1 MVEMERIEF
10 IIINGSQGE
19 GGGQILRSS
28 LSLSVLLLKPFEMV
42 NIRANRPNPGIQAQ
56 HLKAIEASAL
66 ISNAITEG
74 ALLKS
79 SKVRF
84 IPREIRAGNFKF
96 NIGTAG
102 STSLVL
108 QTLCLPISFASA
120 TSVVSIV
127 GGTHVPWSPTFDYL
141 KNCWLYFMGKI
152 GFKINIDLKRAGF
165 YPHGG
170 GEIKAVI
177 NPITEIK
184 PLNVIDRG
192 RLLKIQ
198 IYSAHSN
205 LTDEV
210 AKRQAKTAEK
220 ILKNYAEVETI
231 IDELESYSKN
241 TTIAITGIFE
251 NSVCCYTNLGEKGKR
266 AEIVAEEAC
275 EKFLNFLSSDSALDE
290 YIADQILLPLS
301 IAGEVSEFTI
311 LKITN
316 HIKTNMETIK
326 KFLDVDFEIK
336 EFGNSFK
343 IKVKPAELNYAGQN
357 LENKQQRRV
366 D

>member
-1 MVEMERIEF
+1 MEKSEF
-10 IIINGSQGE
+10 IIIDGSQGE

-28 LSLSVLLLKPFEMV
+28 LSLSVLLLKPFEMI

-74 ALLKS
+74 ASLKS
-79 SKVRF
+79 SKLRF
-84 IPREIRAGNFKF
+84 IPREIKAGNFKF

-108 QTLCLPISFASA
+108 QTLYLPLSFAPA
-120 TSVVSIV
+120 TSVISII

-141 KNCWLYFMGKI
+141 KNCWLYFMEKI
-152 GFKINIDLKRAGF
+152 GFKISVDLKRAGF

-170 GEIKAVI
+170 GEVKAII

-184 PLNVIDRG
+184 PLNIIDRG
-192 RLLKIQ
+192 KLLKIE

-220 ILKNYAEVETI
+220 ILKNYAEVEI
-231 IDELESYSKN
+231 VIDELESYSKN

-251 NSVCCYTNLGEKGKR
+251 NTVCCYTNLGEKGKR

-301 IAGEVSEFTI
+301 IANDVSEFTV

-316 HIKTNMETIK
+316 HIRTNMETIK
-326 KFLDVDFEIK
+326 NFLDVDFEIK
-336 EFGNSFK
+336 EFGKSFK
-343 IKVKPAELNYAGQN
+343 IKVKPSELNYAGQN
-357 LENKQQRRV
+357 LGNKKQGRSN
-366 D
+366 

>member
-1 MVEMERIEF
+1 MERSGF
-10 IIINGSQGE
+10 ILINGSQGE

-28 LSLSVLLLKPFEMV
+28 LSLSILLLKPFEMV

-74 ALLKS
+74 AELKS
-79 SKVRF
+79 SKLRF
-84 IPREIRAGNFKF
+84 FPREIRSGNFKF

-108 QTLCLPISFASA
+108 QTLYLPLSFAGA
-120 TSVVSIV
+120 TSILSIV
-127 GGTHVPWSPTFDYL
+127 GGTHVLWSPTFDYL
-141 KNCWLYFMGKI
+141 KNCWLYFMERI
-152 GFKINIDLKRAGF
+152 GFKISIELKRAGF

-170 GEIKAVI
+170 GEIKAII
-177 NPITEIK
+177 NPVAGIK
-184 PLNVIDRG
+184 PLNIIERG
-192 RLLKIQ
+192 KLLKIQ

-210 AKRQAKTAEK
+210 AKRQAKIAEK
-220 ILKNYAEVETI
+220 ILKNYAEIETV
-231 IDELESYSKN
+231 IDKLESYSKN

-251 NSVCCYTNLGEKGKR
+251 NSVCCYTNLGERGKR
-266 AEIVAEEAC
+266 AELVAEEAC
-275 EKFLNFLSSDSALDE
+275 DKFLNFLSLGSAVDE

-301 IAGEVSEFTI
+301 IASNISEFTVW
-311 LKITN
+311 KITN
-316 HIKTNMETIK
+316 HMKTNMETIK
-326 KFLDVDFEIK
+326 KFLNVDFEVK
-336 EFGNSFK
+336 SFGNSFK
-343 IKVKPAELNYAGQN
+343 IKVKPAELNYATQN
-357 LENKQQRRV
+357 FENKQQGRS